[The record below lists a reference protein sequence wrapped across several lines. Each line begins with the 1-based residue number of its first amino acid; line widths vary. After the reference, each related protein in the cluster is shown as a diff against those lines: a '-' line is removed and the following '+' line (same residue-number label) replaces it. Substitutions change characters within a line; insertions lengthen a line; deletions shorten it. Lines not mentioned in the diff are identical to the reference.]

1 MIEDIQR
8 VSLVNETMSES
19 NAHINTDHL
28 TTNLSQS
35 SGFGDGPQKRRMTE
49 FVPRSP
55 RGQNLAEKVGDSNDA
70 KASPSQQ

>member
-1 MIEDIQR
+1 MKELKKQINKQQPPTHVEIEDIQR

-35 SGFGDGPQKRRMTE
+35 SGFGDGPQKRRIAD
-49 FVPRSP
+49 FARSP
-55 RGQNLAEKVGDSNDA
+55 S
-70 KASPSQQ
+70 

>member
-8 VSLVNETMSES
+8 VSIVNETMSES

-35 SGFGDGPQKRRMTE
+35 SGFGDGPQKRRIADYA
-49 FVPRSP
+49 RSP
-55 RGQNLAEKVGDSNDA
+55 SKNLGDQVGDSNDA
-70 KASPSQQ
+70 RPSP